1 MASAS
6 RSGHACDHVSAQRAA
21 VGYPMAAPGLPLTLR
36 SVTLQDNQRMDVL
49 AGVAPP
55 LAGEWVWL
63 LNPLTTFV
71 VPLAGA
77 VAGWLA
83 LRKRG
88 WGAVIVVCVAWGVV
102 GVALYLALAHGN
114 TVAEAIAVGGW
125 LFAVP
130 CLVGAGAARLR
141 RSAAGHHAALRR

>member
-1 MASAS
+1 MWASV
-6 RSGHACDHVSAQRAA
+6 RECHPRCVPWD
-21 VGYPMAAPGLPLTLR
+21 YPMAAPGLTLTLR
-36 SVTLQDNQRMDVL
+36 SMIVQDNRRMDVL

-88 WGAVIVVCVAWGVV
+88 WGAVVVVCVAWGVV
-102 GVALYLALAHGN
+102 GVALYLALAPGSA
-114 TVAEAIAVGGW
+114 VAEAITVGAW

-130 CLVGAGAARLR
+130 CLLGAGAARLR
-141 RSAAGHHAALRR
+141 RSFASHHARRR